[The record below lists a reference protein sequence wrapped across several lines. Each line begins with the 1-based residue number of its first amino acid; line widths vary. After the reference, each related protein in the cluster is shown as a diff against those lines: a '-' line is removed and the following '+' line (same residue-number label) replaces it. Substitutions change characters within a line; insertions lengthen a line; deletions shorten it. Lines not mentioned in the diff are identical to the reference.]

1 MPVPLEFVV
10 DGPPVS
16 QQARRRE
23 LVREWIDYVRAAAQ
37 RYWDTRELFTDEVAV
52 TITYFFDGTGLD
64 VDNIPKP
71 ILDALTG
78 LVYADDVQVSD
89 LPCRKRRLE
98 NVRTRNP
105 SRMVQESIGNGE
117 PFTHI
122 LVEEG
127 RIDEVL
133 FA

>member
-1 MPVPLEFVV
+1 M
-10 DGPPVS
+10 
-16 QQARRRE
+16 
-23 LVREWIDYVRAAAQ
+23 RAAAQ

-78 LVYADDVQVSD
+78 LVYADDGQVSD
-89 LPCRKRRLE
+89 LLCRKRGLE

-127 RIDEVL
+127 RIDEVV

>member
-1 MPVPLEFVV
+1 MPPLLEFVMARPPLSQRANSKPRSQWRASV
-10 DGPPVS
+10 RETARQQWGAASPVS
-16 QQARRRE
+16 R
-23 LVREWIDYVRAAAQ
+23 
-37 RYWDTRELFTDEVAV
+37 EVAV
-52 TITYFFDGTGLD
+52 TITYFLRDEDLD